1 MAQFEPRL
9 LLALGNDRQLD
20 PARVHARA
28 LPGGG
33 EAGGRLTGENGA
45 AGVALDRE
53 GAATAQIAGYRREWR
68 LSRSRADAEGIVQE
82 LLCDFV
88 AKIADIAVG
97 DETSWLF
104 WKDAGD
110 PATIEEFVP
119 VINSAR
125 FHIVLVLDSR
135 VRGWAG
141 NQFWDST
148 KAPLTVSG
156 LSADEQERLV
166 ADAAAL
172 AGVRPGMVEGRHVLT
187 KLHWIAV
194 CSSAAV
200 LGREALDLT
209 NLFGDKARAFAVS
222 AATTLL
228 GMRANARH
236 LRELVG
242 DENEIAHLRELTVV
256 EANAILDAVSVD
268 DRRTAQAANTNAL
281 VHYLRW
287 LPDPIA
293 KN

>member
-1 MAQFEPRL
+1 M
-9 LLALGNDRQLD
+9 
-20 PARVHARA
+20 
-28 LPGGG
+28 
-33 EAGGRLTGENGA
+33 
-45 AGVALDRE
+45 
-53 GAATAQIAGYRREWR
+53 
-68 LSRSRADAEGIVQE
+68 
-82 LLCDFV
+82 
-88 AKIADIAVG
+88 
-97 DETSWLF
+97 
-104 WKDAGD
+104 
-110 PATIEEFVP
+110 
-119 VINSAR
+119 
-125 FHIVLVLDSR
+125 
-135 VRGWAG
+135 
-141 NQFWDST
+141 
-148 KAPLTVSG
+148 
-156 LSADEQERLV
+156 
-166 ADAAAL
+166 
-172 AGVRPGMVEGRHVLT
+172 LT

-228 GMRANARH
+228 GMRANARY

-242 DENEIAHLRELTVV
+242 DENVIAHLRELTVV